1 MQSSPWQISSVRWV
15 KLPQFDQKIVLKED
29 GLWCSTILFGDLPQ
43 KVLDLSQML
52 ISLSKKS
59 KADKDLGAKVLVGNV
74 SLVIQYCLEKKKKD
88 MDWLLIPFQTHMV
101 SSIRTAPEPLTMQI
115 VYSHN
120 TH

>member
-29 GLWCSTILFGDLPQ
+29 GLWCSTIFFGDLPQ

-74 SLVIQYCLEKKKKD
+74 SLVIQYCLEKKKKRYG
-88 MDWLLIPFQTHMV
+88 LAAHSF
-101 SSIRTAPEPLTMQI
+101 S
-115 VYSHN
+115 N
-120 TH
+120 THG